1 MKEERK
7 DLLIILVVG
16 ILLVVAY
23 VLSGIF
29 MKQEPKSIDDELR
42 PPVNR
47 LEKIREGF
55 VEK

>member
-7 DLLIILVVG
+7 NFLIILVVV
-16 ILLVVAY
+16 ILFVLAY

-29 MKQEPKSIDDELR
+29 LKQEPKRSDDELR
-42 PPVNR
+42 EPVNR

>member
-1 MKEERK
+1 MKDEMK
-7 DLLIILVVG
+7 DFWVILALVVL
-16 ILLVVAY
+16 IVLAY
-23 VLSGIF
+23 ILSGIF
-29 MKQEPKSIDDELR
+29 MKPEPKKIGDELR

>member
-7 DLLIILVVG
+7 NFLIILTVVVL
-16 ILLVVAY
+16 ILVGY
-23 VLSGIF
+23 ILSGIF
-29 MKQEPKSIDDELR
+29 LTPEPSKSDNELR